1 MGRSAASPIACVA
14 LAAAVLGGP
23 ASAAAQGNSAFG
35 HSHTGSR
42 VTAPSSTTSSSSSS
56 SSSSSGAGSTGA
68 TSEGQTYGVDVRN
81 FGTWLDD
88 ASVMGKG
95 SGFVTLGFAYWR
107 GQGFR
112 EFDLPM
118 LDSGVALHQR
128 VQVGMSFPYYYAN
141 EPGGPVARGF
151 GNVYMTTKVQLR
163 DPASH
168 PVGFAMTPMLE
179 VLDSAPIAGGRRV
192 NWALPG
198 NVEFRRDGWRAF
210 GSGGYFSRGAL
221 FASGAVEA
229 ALSERAW
236 VMGSLSQSYST
247 KADELTAALALP
259 RGQTD
264 VTGGLTVAVSSK
276 MAVYGTVG
284 HTISNR
290 EINSGTLNLTGGVS
304 FNFTR

>member
-1 MGRSAASPIACVA
+1 MQRSVASPIACGA
-14 LAAAVLGGP
+14 LAVAVLAWP
-23 ASAAAQGNSAFG
+23 ALAAAQGNSAFG
-35 HSHTGSR
+35 HSHNGSR
-42 VTAPSSTTSSSSSS
+42 VDAPSSSSSPA
-56 SSSSSGAGSTGA
+56 SSGSESGSGA
-68 TSEGQTYGVDVRN
+68 PSAPSDGIDVRS

-88 ASVMGKG
+88 ASVMAEGN
-95 SGFVTLGFAYWR
+95 GFVTFGFAYWR
-107 GQGFR
+107 GPAFR

-118 LDSGVALHQR
+118 LDSGVALHKR

-168 PVGFAMTPMLE
+168 AVGFAVTPMLE
-179 VLDSAPIAGGRRV
+179 VLDSAPLPNGHRV
-192 NWALPG
+192 NWALPA
-198 NVEFRRDGWRAF
+198 NVEYRRDGWRAF
-210 GSGGYFSRGAL
+210 GSGGYFSRGAV
-221 FASGAVEA
+221 FGSGAIEA
-229 ALSERAW
+229 TLSDHAW

-247 KADELTAALALP
+247 KADALTEALALP

-264 VTGGLTVAVSSK
+264 LTGGLTVALSPNV
-276 MAVYGTVG
+276 AVYGTVG

-290 EINSGTLNLTGGVS
+290 EINGGTLNLTGGVS

>member
-1 MGRSAASPIACVA
+1 MRRSAASPIACVA
-14 LAAAVLGGP
+14 AAVAVLAWP
-23 ASAAAQGNSAFG
+23 ALAAAQGNSGFG
-35 HSHTGSR
+35 HTHNGSR
-42 VTAPSSTTSSSSSS
+42 VTAPSSTTSSSSGSGS
-56 SSSSSGAGSTGA
+56 TSGA
-68 TSEGQTYGVDVRN
+68 SEGQAYGVDVRN

-95 SGFVTLGFAYWR
+95 NGFVTMGFAYWR
-107 GQGFR
+107 GPGFR

-118 LDSGVALHQR
+118 VDSGVALHQR

-151 GNVYMTTKVQLR
+151 GNVYMTSKVQLR

-168 PVGFAMTPMLE
+168 PVGFAVTPMLE
-179 VLDSAPIAGGRRV
+179 VLDAAPVIGGHRV
-192 NWALPG
+192 NWALPA
-198 NVEFRRDGWRAF
+198 NVELRRDGWRAF

-221 FASGAVEA
+221 FASGAIEA
-229 ALSERAW
+229 ALSDRAW

-247 KADELTAALALP
+247 KADQLTAALALP
-259 RGQTD
+259 RDQTD
-264 VTGGLTVAVSSK
+264 VTGGLTVALRPNV
-276 MAVYGTVG
+276 AVYGTVG

-290 EINSGTLNLTGGVS
+290 QINSGTLNLTGGVS

>member
-1 MGRSAASPIACVA
+1 MRRSCASPIAWVA
-14 LAAAVLGGP
+14 LAVGVLAWP
-23 ASAAAQGNSAFG
+23 APAAAQGNSGFG
-35 HSHTGSR
+35 HSHNGSR
-42 VTAPSSTTSSSSSS
+42 ITAPSSTTSSSSSS
-56 SSSSSGAGSTGA
+56 SSSGSTSA
-68 TSEGQTYGVDVRN
+68 SSEGQAYGVDVRN

-95 SGFVTLGFAYWR
+95 NGFVTFGFAYWR
-107 GQGFR
+107 GPGFR

-163 DPASH
+163 DPSSH
-168 PVGFAMTPMLE
+168 PVGFAVTPMLE
-179 VLDSAPIAGGRRV
+179 VLEVAPVGGGGRV
-192 NWALPG
+192 NWALPA

-221 FASGAVEA
+221 FASGAIEA

-247 KADELTAALALP
+247 KADQLTAALALP

-264 VTGGLTVAVSSK
+264 LTGGLTVAIHPKV
-276 MAVYGTVG
+276 AVYGTVG

-290 EINSGTLNLTGGVS
+290 EINGGTLNLTGGVS
-304 FNFTR
+304 FNFAR